1 MSRGVERG
9 ACHVPPRRSPSCTWV
24 RSTCGSSFTVT
35 FLKDHAKNVGDSNDQ
50 SGDRASTTAA
60 RNGVTSSQVIEFTR
74 VLGDT
79 NDESGDIKEESPHA
93 SAEEKLAHYCSV
105 QLIDGE
111 PSLR

>member
-1 MSRGVERG
+1 M
-9 ACHVPPRRSPSCTWV
+9 

-93 SAEEKLAHYCSV
+93 SAEEKLAHSCSV